1 MIDRNAAPMRPL
13 LLLALMALAACTE
26 ATASR
31 VDERTFRV
39 EGPSMGVSSDAPNRR
54 VASRLCPKGYRVI
67 DSESHKG
74 GPDRV
79 TDEPN
84 PMTVWTVRCL

>member
-1 MIDRNAAPMRPL
+1 MHRL
-13 LLLALMALAACTE
+13 LLLALLALAACTE
-26 ATASR
+26 STSTR

-39 EGPSMGVSSDAPNRR
+39 EGPSMSLSSDAPNRR
-54 VASRLCPKGYRVI
+54 LASRLCPRGYRVI

-74 GPDRV
+74 GPDRAI
-79 TDEPN
+79 DESS

>member
-1 MIDRNAAPMRPL
+1 MRPL
-13 LLLALMALAACTE
+13 LLVALLALAGCTE
-26 ATASR
+26 ATATR

-39 EGPSMGVSSDAPNRR
+39 EGPSMGVVSDAPNRR

-74 GPDRV
+74 GPDRAIEES
-79 TDEPN
+79 D